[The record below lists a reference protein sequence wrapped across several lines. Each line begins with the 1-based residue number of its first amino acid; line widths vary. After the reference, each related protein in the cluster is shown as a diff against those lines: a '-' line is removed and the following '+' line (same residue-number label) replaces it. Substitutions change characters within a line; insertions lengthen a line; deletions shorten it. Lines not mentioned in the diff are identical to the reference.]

1 MIRSSLLDISTGK
14 PYAWSMDIASS
25 TQPSG
30 AAMNAEEI
38 NRRVRVYLNKVYM
51 WMAIALV
58 VTAAVAAH
66 TANSPEAMA
75 WVCSGTGSL
84 ISIVGSLGIIIIMH
98 VMRNKLTS
106 GALTMLFLTYSGLTG
121 LIFGPLISFYTS
133 QSLGLAFGCTA
144 GTFGAMSLYGAT
156 TKRNLSTMGR
166 FLFMAL
172 IGLLI
177 CIFLNMFMGSGMLDF
192 AICIGGVLIFS
203 GLTAYDTQKLIEEGG
218 ILQDHQMAKPAI
230 FGALSLYLDFI
241 NLFIYLLRLIGNRD

>member
-1 MIRSSLLDISTGK
+1 MKDCSLLDISSDN
-14 PYAWSMDIASS
+14 PYACSMDIASS
-25 TQPSG
+25 NNPSG
-30 AAMNAEEI
+30 AMMNAEEI

-58 VTAAVAAH
+58 ITAAVAAH

-75 WVCSGTGSL
+75 WVCSGMGSL
-84 ISIVGSLGIIIIMH
+84 VTILGSLGIIIVMH
-98 VMRNKLTS
+98 FMRNKLTS
-106 GALTMLFLTYSGLTG
+106 SALTMLFLTYSALTG
-121 LIFGPLISFYTS
+121 LFFGPLLVAYTS

-144 GTFGAMSLYGAT
+144 GTFGAMSIYGAT

-166 FLFMAL
+166 FFFMAL

-177 CIFLNMFMGSGMLDF
+177 CIFLNWFIGSSMLDF

-241 NLFIYLLRLIGNRD
+241 NLFLYLLRLIGNRD